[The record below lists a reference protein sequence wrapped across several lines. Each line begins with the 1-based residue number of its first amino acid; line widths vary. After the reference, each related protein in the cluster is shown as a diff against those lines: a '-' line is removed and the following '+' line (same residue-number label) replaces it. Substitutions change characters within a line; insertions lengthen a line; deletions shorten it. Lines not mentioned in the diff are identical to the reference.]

1 MATVLEQ
8 VRSKGDGLSWQR
20 ELQGLTNELRHGVML
35 ALCLDGARNAVIFQD
50 GEEKLHKV

>member
-1 MATVLEQ
+1 MATALEQ
-8 VRSKGDGLSWQR
+8 VRSKGDGPSWQR

-35 ALCLDGARNAVIFQD
+35 ALCLDGACNAVVFQD